1 MFISRVMTVSRV
13 VKESDSSESYN
24 YSYNTVQF
32 GLEEENK
39 MLKAC
44 VGHLQE
50 ELEKV
55 KQAPLVVCMVKA
67 LIKNKILVKMPNGGQ
82 FLVTKLA
89 GCPEVI
95 AGDTVVAD
103 QRTLTI
109 LEKIPSFNE
118 HDVEKFIMVEK
129 PSNAEKVGGL
139 DIQKRELHEVIELP
153 LLMPERFKH
162 LGILPPKGVLLHGP
176 PGTGKTLLARS
187 VASSTNA
194 TFIHVTASELVQKFI
209 GEGARL
215 VKELFT
221 LAREKAPSIVFIDEI
236 DAIASTRMDV
246 GSGGDR
252 EVQRTF
258 LQLLSEIDGFDS
270 LSNVKIIGC
279 TNRRDILDPAL
290 LRPGRMDRLIEVPVP
305 TRDERKNILSIYV
318 GLMNTKDVQYD
329 ALASITQ
336 GFTGADIKATCTEA
350 GYNALREDCDMITQE
365 HFINAVDKVKKTR
378 EEQSMSGEMFG

>member
-1 MFISRVMTVSRV
+1 MVVSRTEKPV
-13 VKESDSSESYN
+13 TIHSSEPYN

-50 ELEKV
+50 ELERV
-55 KQAPLVVCMVKA
+55 KQAPLIACTVKA
-67 LIKNKILVKMPNGGQ
+67 LIKNKILIKMPNGSQ

-89 GCPEVI
+89 GCPELFP
-95 AGDTVVAD
+95 GDSVVAD

-109 LEKIPSFNE
+109 LEKIPSYNE
-118 HDVEKFIMVEK
+118 HDVEKFIMVDK
-129 PSNAEKVGGL
+129 PAFSERVGGL
-139 DIQKRELHEVIELP
+139 EHQKMELHEVIELP
-153 LLMPERFKH
+153 LLKPERFKR
-162 LGILPPKGVLLHGP
+162 LGIHPPKGVLLHGP

-215 VKELFT
+215 VKELFV
-221 LAREKAPSIVFIDEI
+221 LAKEKSPSIVFIDEI
-236 DAIASTRMDV
+236 DAISSTRLDV
-246 GSGGDR
+246 GTGGDR

-258 LQLLSEIDGFDS
+258 LQLLSEIDGFES

-279 TNRRDILDPAL
+279 TNRKDIIDPAL

-305 TRDERKNILSIYV
+305 TCDERKNILSIYA
-318 GLMNTKDVQYD
+318 GMMNTENVQYD
-329 ALASITQ
+329 SLAYITQ
-336 GFTGADIKATCTEA
+336 GFTGADIKAACTEA
-350 GYNALREDCDMITQE
+350 GYNALREESDKITHE
-365 HFINAVDKVKKTR
+365 HFISAVEKVKKSR
-378 EEQSMSGEMFG
+378 EEQQMPGEMFG